1 MQLTDLKFVTIETF
15 VIQFVLLLVVLFVLN
30 KFIFQPYLAY
40 LDELEEKNKKLEAD
54 YKNIDKL
61 VKDAEGESKKILTD
75 ARKKWNSIVDEAKTL
90 GKQSRETMLETA
102 EKEAKD
108 IVEASKVEIKQQ
120 ELAMMSSMKSK
131 VIDLTLRLN
140 EKLFH
145 NEKVSKDF
153 LEKNIDS
160 I

>member
-30 KFIFQPYLAY
+30 KFVFQPYLAY
-40 LDELEEKNKKLEAD
+40 LDELEEKQTKLEAD

-61 VKDAEGESKKILTD
+61 VKDAEGKSKKILTD

>member
-15 VIQFVLLLVVLFVLN
+15 VIQFVLLLIVLFVLN
-30 KFIFQPYLAY
+30 KFVFQPYLAY
-40 LDELEEKNKKLEAD
+40 LDELEEKQTKLESD

-61 VKDAEGESKKILTD
+61 VKQAEDKKKKILSD
-75 ARKKWNSIVDEAKTL
+75 ARKKGNSIVEEAKAL
-90 GKQSRETMLETA
+90 GKQSKETILETA

-108 IVEASKVEIKQQ
+108 IVESSKVEIQQQ

>member
-15 VIQFVLLLVVLFVLN
+15 VIQFVLLLIVLFVLN
-30 KFIFQPYLAY
+30 KFVFQPYLAY
-40 LDELEEKNKKLEAD
+40 LDELEEKT
-54 YKNIDKL
+54 I
-61 VKDAEGESKKILTD
+61 
-75 ARKKWNSIVDEAKTL
+75 
-90 GKQSRETMLETA
+90 LETA

>member
-15 VIQFVLLLVVLFVLN
+15 VIQFVLLLIVLFVLN
-30 KFIFQPYLAY
+30 KFLFKPYLAY
-40 LDELEEKNKKLEAD
+40 LDELEEKQTKLEAD

-61 VKDAEGESKKILTD
+61 VKDAEGKSKKILTD

>member
-15 VIQFVLLLVVLFVLN
+15 VIQFVLLIVVLFVLN

-61 VKDAEGESKKILTD
+61 VKDAEGKSKKILTD

-131 VIDLTLRLN
+131 VVDLTLRLN
-140 EKLFH
+140 EKLFK

>member
-30 KFIFQPYLAY
+30 KFVFQPYLAY
-40 LDELEEKNKKLEAD
+40 LDELEEKQTKLEAD

-61 VKDAEGESKKILTD
+61 VKDAEGKSKKILTD

-131 VIDLTLRLN
+131 VVDLTLRLN
-140 EKLFH
+140 EKLFQ